1 MQKIKVLITTIE
13 PISGGV
19 PSMLRVI
26 IDYLHQRDYDVTLA
40 YYSPYSIN
48 PQLSVPTL
56 KLFQRKPSTSN
67 GSFYGCE
74 SVGVG
79 CWLPELEFTHH
90 WLSNRWQQLIDKHSL
105 HMTVSGSCLA
115 SHPYVQTNT
124 PFFAWI
130 ATDWLGDRADRVQ
143 SFPLLRRLID
153 NVLVKPVVTKIEK
166 KIIASKN
173 LVALSSYTQSQ
184 LNKISSKDAVDHIL
198 SMPIDTDYFKP
209 HKEKTKKNRIC
220 FVGRFSDPRKN
231 MTLFFESIA
240 QVVKSVKDLEVYLI
254 GDSLPN
260 SYELQVKD
268 LGLTNHL
275 KIYDDMTRGELADIL
290 PTCDIFVLPSHQEGL
305 CIAAMEAMSCGV
317 PVVSTR
323 CGGPEMF
330 IHNGVNGALVDFSVQ
345 QMSTAILLLL
355 SNDKMRL
362 EYSLQARKT
371 IVDQFSQD
379 VQSHTFWTLFDKYCL
394 NVESL

>member
-1 MQKIKVLITTIE
+1 MRKNKVLITTIE
-13 PISGGV
+13 PVSGGV

-26 IDYLHQRDYDVTLA
+26 IDYLHQRDYDITLA

-48 PQLSVPTL
+48 PKLSVPVL
-56 KLFQRKPSTSN
+56 KLFQRKPSTSRS
-67 GSFYGCE
+67 SFYGCD

-79 CWLPELEFTHH
+79 CWLPEFEFTHH
-90 WLSNRWQQLIDKHSL
+90 WLSDRWQQLIEQHTL

-130 ATDWLGDRADRVQ
+130 ATDWLGDRHDRVQ
-143 SFPLLRRLID
+143 SFPMLRRLID

-166 KIIASKN
+166 KIIASGN
-173 LVALSSYTQSQ
+173 LVALSSYTKLQ
-184 LNKISSKDAVDHIL
+184 LNKICSKNKVDHVL
-198 SMPIDTDYFKP
+198 SMPIDTELFKP
-209 HKEKTKKNRIC
+209 NKEKIKKNRIC

-231 MTLFFESIA
+231 ISLLLESIA
-240 QVVKSVKDLEVYLI
+240 HVLKTVTNLEVYLI
-254 GDSLPN
+254 GDSLPS
-260 SYELQVKD
+260 SYHQQVKD

-275 KIYDDMTRGELADIL
+275 RTCDYMTRDQLANVL
-290 PTCDIFVLPSHQEGL
+290 PTCDVFVLPSHQEGL

-330 IHNGVNGALVDFSVQ
+330 IQQGVNGVLVDSNVQ
-345 QMSTAILLLL
+345 QMSAVILQLLT
-355 SNDKMRL
+355 NDHMRL
-362 EYSLQARKT
+362 EYSSQARKT
-371 IVDQFSQD
+371 IIEKFSKD
-379 VQSHTFWTLFDKYCL
+379 VQSRTFDILFDKYRL
-394 NVESL
+394 SVESL